1 MVNARTPAAIVA
13 WAEAKTPTAPAP
25 RKPAG
30 GGGRVTPAE
39 RRTIQLAHLTEGHNI
54 SQLAERYGR
63 TRETIGGILKG
74 EDFEQIRQQVQA
86 ELVAVARD
94 SLAGGVSK
102 AAAAWLR
109 SLDIAADR
117 GDHKPSQAL
126 LLHTKVIDPI
136 SDEGRGPHVQIVIGM
151 PGSPAGPAPIF
162 VSPLEAQGRLIVD
175 VASPAPA
182 LPARTETDVSA
193 LRARIA
199 ELEAE
204 ARSRPVH

>member
-1 MVNARTPAAIVA
+1 
-13 WAEAKTPTAPAP
+13 
-25 RKPAG
+25 
-30 GGGRVTPAE
+30 VTPDE
-39 RRTIQLAHLTEGHNI
+39 RRAIQFAHLTDGLNI
-54 SQLAERYGR
+54 SQLAERFGR
-63 TRETIGGILKG
+63 TRETVGGILKG

-86 ELVAVARD
+86 ELVAVARA

-109 SLDIAADR
+109 SLDVAADR

-136 SDEGRGPHVQIVIGM
+136 SDEGRGPQVQIVIGM
-151 PGSPAGPAPIF
+151 PGSPAGPDPIL
-162 VSPLEAQGRLIVD
+162 VSARDGPGHLIID
-175 VASPAPA
+175 VPSPAPA
-182 LPARTETDVSA
+182 LSARAETDVAA

>member
-1 MVNARTPAAIVA
+1 MAHTRTPAAIVA

-30 GGGRVTPAE
+30 GAGRVTPDE
-39 RRTIQLAHLTEGHNI
+39 RRAIQLAHLTDGLNI
-54 SQLAERYGR
+54 SQLAERFGR

-74 EDFEQIRQQVQA
+74 EDFEQIQQQVQA
-86 ELVAVARD
+86 ELVAVARN
-94 SLAGGVSK
+94 SLASGVSK

-109 SLDIAADR
+109 SLDVAADR
-117 GDHKPSQAL
+117 GDHKPSKEL
-126 LLHTKVIDPI
+126 LLHTHVIDPV
-136 SDEGRGPHVQIVIGM
+136 SDEGRGPQVQIVIGM

-162 VSPLEAQGRLIVD
+162 VSPLEAQGHLIID
-175 VASPAPA
+175 VASSAPA

-193 LRARIA
+193 LHARIA

-204 ARSRPVH
+204 LRSRPVH